1 MAEGLGKLFGEVHK
15 PAALQQA
22 VSAAKAREQQFAQ
35 EKQKL
40 VTQKKE
46 LTLLKQVQGKQA
58 KIFG

>member
-22 VSAAKAREQQFAQ
+22 VSAAKAREQQFAK

-40 VTQKKE
+40 V
-46 LTLLKQVQGKQA
+46 
-58 KIFG
+58 